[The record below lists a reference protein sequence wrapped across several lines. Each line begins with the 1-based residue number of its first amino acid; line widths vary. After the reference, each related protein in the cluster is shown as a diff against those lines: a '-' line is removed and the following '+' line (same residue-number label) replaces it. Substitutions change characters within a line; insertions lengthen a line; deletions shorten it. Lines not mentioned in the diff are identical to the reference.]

1 MVATKPNFETLKVD
15 ETTLCSLDTIYYVR
29 GNSAAHSSNQAQVY
43 DQLERQ
49 YGGSKPPLL
58 KLIAGSKAFQALL
71 LVILAN
77 FLLVTLDPFKNVDPD
92 SLPTMKS
99 WVFWTTQDY
108 LHQPAE
114 PKVVLLG
121 SSLLMN
127 SVWMQEAEHT
137 QKNVDIAVNHRTTYM
152 ESVLAKALKSNAAK
166 DTAVA
171 APKPTSE
178 NICFNFGLPGAMVSD
193 DYMVVRT
200 LFKPQHTPKVAVL
213 FLGPR
218 DLMDT
223 SFSCAGATTHFK
235 YLERFTDTKDLL
247 ELSYQSAWPKI
258 NFLLREWIY
267 FVGKKWHAQIS
278 TSEEIKQ
285 LLAPMLPYIGTKSR
299 FNEKSEFD
307 KQFAFNRSEVEKGVF
322 IAKPNAQVVAFFDN
336 GKDWRKRFKNS
347 NDKMF
352 VNQLTWLN
360 MTIALLKAK
369 GVEPVIVNLPVSQKG
384 MTCMPGNIYARHV
397 ETLRATATAQNITYM
412 DCMQEGKFEE
422 ADFTDYS
429 HMDASGGKKIIDIA
443 VAGMLKN
450 PKLKNALADF
460 APAPEEKRN
469 ALQ

>member
-1 MVATKPNFETLKVD
+1 MVATKPKFKLSEPEVSQAQEELSV
-15 ETTLCSLDTIYYVR
+15 CPIDTIYYVR
-29 GNSAAHSSNQAQVY
+29 GDRFA
-43 DQLERQ
+43 QLEKQ
-49 YGGSKPPLL
+49 YQGNKPKGF
-58 KLIAGSKAFQALL
+58 KLILASKAFQALILVVLANIL
-71 LVILAN
+71 LVLS
-77 FLLVTLDPFKNVDPD
+77 DPFKNVDPD

-108 LHQPAE
+108 LHQKPS

-137 QKNVDIAVNHRTTYM
+137 QKNIDIAVNHRTTYM
-152 ESVLAKALKSNAAK
+152 ESAIAKALAQTKQDQN
-166 DTAVA
+166 V
-171 APKPTSE
+171 
-178 NICFNFGLPGAMVSD
+178 CFNFGLPGAMVSD

-200 LFKPQHTPKVAVL
+200 LFKPEHTPKVAVL
-213 FLGPR
+213 CLGPR

-235 YLERFTDTKDLL
+235 YLERFTDTRDLL
-247 ELSYQSAWPKI
+247 ELSYQSAWPRI
-258 NFLLREWIY
+258 NFLMREWIY

-278 TSEEIKQ
+278 TSEKIKQ
-285 LLAPMLPYIGTKSR
+285 ILAPTLPAMATKSL

-352 VNQLTWLN
+352 ANQLTWLN
-360 MTIALLKAK
+360 MTIALLKEK
-369 GVEPVIVNLPVSQKG
+369 GVVPVIVNLPVSEKG
-384 MTCMPGNIYARHV
+384 MTCMPGNIYSRHV
-397 ETLRATATAQNITYM
+397 ETLKATAREQNITFI
-412 DCMQEGKFEE
+412 DCMQKENGKFDE

-429 HMDASGGKKIIDIA
+429 HMDASGGKKIIDIT
-443 VAGMLKN
+443 VSQMLKN
-450 PKLKNALADF
+450 AAVRKALGN
-460 APAPEEKRN
+460 EEKAN

>member
-1 MVATKPNFETLKVD
+1 MVATKPKFKLSEPEVSKAEAEELSV
-15 ETTLCSLDTIYYVR
+15 CPIDTIYYVR
-29 GNSAAHSSNQAQVY
+29 GDKFV
-43 DQLERQ
+43 QLEKQ
-49 YGGSKPPLL
+49 YKTNNPQGFR
-58 KLIAGSKAFQALL
+58 LILASKAFQALL

-77 FLLVTLDPFKNVDPD
+77 ILLVLFDPFKNVDPD

-108 LHQPAE
+108 LHQKPS

-137 QKNVDIAVNHRTTYM
+137 QKNIDIAINHRTTYM
-152 ESVLAKALKSNAAK
+152 ESVIAKALGENKQDKNA
-166 DTAVA
+166 
-171 APKPTSE
+171 
-178 NICFNFGLPGAMVSD
+178 CFNFGLPGAMVSD

-200 LFKPQHTPKVAVL
+200 LFKAEHTPKVAVL
-213 FLGPR
+213 CLGPR

-235 YLERFTDTKDLL
+235 YLERFTDTRDLL

-258 NFLLREWIY
+258 NFLMREWIY

-278 TSEEIKQ
+278 TSEKIKQ
-285 LLAPMLPYIGTKSR
+285 ILAPTLPVMATKSL

-352 VNQLTWLN
+352 ANQLTWLN
-360 MTIALLKAK
+360 MTIALLKEK
-369 GVEPVIVNLPVSQKG
+369 GVVPVIVNLPVSEKG
-384 MTCMPGNIYARHV
+384 MTCMPGNIYSRHV
-397 ETLRATATAQNITYM
+397 ETLRATAKAQDITFI
-412 DCMQEGKFEE
+412 DCMQKENGKFEE

-429 HMDASGGKKIIDIA
+429 HMDASGGKKIIDIT
-443 VAGMLKN
+443 VSQMLKN
-450 PKLKNALADF
+450 AAVKEALGD
-460 APAPEEKRN
+460 EEKVN